1 MLVRIHPLI
10 STIVGERALRPIS
23 VISIVS
29 AIGTVLSPALFK
41 APLVLSLLSP
51 RIPFLVLAAGG
62 TNPVLFVTLIGL
74 RLSITDWHWFD
85 LGRRRGRDLAMK
97 SRISRKIL
105 MWNPRAQKL
114 GVMALLAVRPIS
126 RHLLL
131 SGMVGMKSR
140 DVAIIDVIS
149 TVVFLVAI
157 IMTVKGLR

>member
-23 VISIVS
+23 AISIVS
-29 AIGTVLSPALFK
+29 GIGTVLSPALFK

-51 RIPFLVLAAGG
+51 RIPFLVLAAGK
-62 TNPVLFVTLIGL
+62 TNPLLFVTLIGI

-85 LGRRRGRDLAMK
+85 LGRRHGRDLAMK
-97 SRISRKIL
+97 SRLSRKIML
-105 MWNPRAQKL
+105 WNPRAQKI
-114 GVMALLAVRPIS
+114 GVVALLAIRPIS

-140 DVAIIDVIS
+140 TVAVIDIVS

>member
-1 MLVRIHPLI
+1 VRIHPLI

-23 VISIVS
+23 AISVVS
-29 AIGTVLSPALFK
+29 AIGTVLSPALFQM
-41 APLVLSLLSP
+41 PLVLSMLSP
-51 RIPFLVLAAGG
+51 RLPFLVLAAGG

-105 MWNPRAQKL
+105 LWNPRAQKI

-140 DVAIIDVIS
+140 DVAIIDIIS

>member
-1 MLVRIHPLI
+1 MVVRIHPLI

-29 AIGTVLSPALFK
+29 GIGTVLSPALFK

-51 RIPFLVLAAGG
+51 RIPFLVLAAGK
-62 TNPVLFVTLIGL
+62 TNPLLFVTLIGI

-85 LGRRRGRDLAMK
+85 LGRRHGRDLAMK
-97 SRISRKIL
+97 SHLSRKIML
-105 MWNPRAQKL
+105 WNPRAQKI
-114 GVMALLAVRPIS
+114 GVVALLAIRPIS

-140 DVAIIDVIS
+140 TVAVIDIVS

>member
-1 MLVRIHPLI
+1 MRIHPLI

-23 VISIVS
+23 AISVVS
-29 AIGTVLSPALFK
+29 GIGTVLSPALFK

-51 RIPFLVLAAGG
+51 RIPFLLLAAGR

-85 LGRRRGRDLAMK
+85 LGRRRGREFAMK

-105 MWNPRAQKL
+105 MWNPRAQKF
-114 GVMALLAVRPIS
+114 GVVALLAIRPIS
-126 RHLLL
+126 RHLML

-140 DVAIIDVIS
+140 TVAIIDVVS

>member
-1 MLVRIHPLI
+1 MVVRIHPLI

-23 VISIVS
+23 AISIVS
-29 AIGTVLSPALFK
+29 AIGTVLSPALFQT
-41 APLVLSLLSP
+41 PLVLSMLSP
-51 RIPFLVLAAGG
+51 RLPFLVLAAGG
-62 TNPVLFVTLIGL
+62 TNPVLFVALIGL

-97 SRISRKIL
+97 SKISRKIL
-105 MWNPRAQKL
+105 LWNPRAQKV
-114 GVMALLAVRPIS
+114 GVVALLAIRPIS

-131 SGMVGMKSR
+131 SGMVGLKLR
-140 DVAIIDVIS
+140 TVAFIDVIS

>member
-1 MLVRIHPLI
+1 VLVRIHPLI
-10 STIVGERALRPIS
+10 STVVGERALRPIS
-23 VISIVS
+23 AISVISAV
-29 AIGTVLSPALFK
+29 GTVLSPALFQM
-41 APLVLSLLSP
+41 PLVLSMLSP
-51 RIPFLVLAAGG
+51 RLPFLLLAAGG

-85 LGRRRGRDLAMK
+85 LGRRRGRQLAMK

-105 MWNPRAQKL
+105 MWNPRAQKV
-114 GVMALLAVRPIS
+114 GVVALLAIRPIS

-131 SGMVGMKSR
+131 SGMVGLKLR
-140 DVAIIDVIS
+140 TVAFIDVIS

>member
-23 VISIVS
+23 AISVVS
-29 AIGTVLSPALFK
+29 AIGTVLSPALFQM
-41 APLVLSLLSP
+41 PLVLSMLSP
-51 RIPFLVLAAGG
+51 RLPFLVLAAGG

-105 MWNPRAQKL
+105 LWNPRAQKI

-140 DVAIIDVIS
+140 DVAIIDIIS

>member
-1 MLVRIHPLI
+1 MRIHPLI
-10 STIVGERALRPIS
+10 STVVGERALRPIS
-23 VISIVS
+23 AISVISAV
-29 AIGTVLSPALFK
+29 GTVLSPALFQM
-41 APLVLSLLSP
+41 PLVLSMLSP
-51 RIPFLVLAAGG
+51 RLPFLLLAAGG

-85 LGRRRGRDLAMK
+85 LGRRRGRQLAMK

-105 MWNPRAQKL
+105 MWNPRAQKV
-114 GVMALLAVRPIS
+114 GVVALLAIRPIS

-131 SGMVGMKSR
+131 SGMVGLKLR
-140 DVAIIDVIS
+140 TVAFIDVIS

>member
-23 VISIVS
+23 AISIIS
-29 AIGTVLSPALFK
+29 GIGTVLSPALFK

-51 RIPFLVLAAGG
+51 RLPFLVLAAGG
-62 TNPVLFVTLIGL
+62 TNPVLFVTLIGI

-105 MWNPRAQKL
+105 MWNPRAQKI

-140 DVAIIDVIS
+140 DVAIIDIIS

>member
-23 VISIVS
+23 AISIVS
-29 AIGTVLSPALFK
+29 AIGTVLSPALFQT
-41 APLVLSLLSP
+41 PLVLSMLSP

-105 MWNPRAQKL
+105 LWNPRAQKV
-114 GVMALLAVRPIS
+114 GVVALLAIRPIS

-131 SGMVGMKSR
+131 SGMVGLKLR
-140 DVAIIDVIS
+140 TVAFIDVIS

>member
-23 VISIVS
+23 AISVVS
-29 AIGTVLSPALFK
+29 AIGTVLSPALFQM
-41 APLVLSLLSP
+41 PLVLSMLSP
-51 RIPFLVLAAGG
+51 RLPFLVLAAGG

-105 MWNPRAQKL
+105 MWNPRAQKI

-140 DVAIIDVIS
+140 DVAIIDIIS

>member
-23 VISIVS
+23 AISVVS
-29 AIGTVLSPALFK
+29 AIGTVLSPALFQM
-41 APLVLSLLSP
+41 PLVLSMLSP
-51 RIPFLVLAAGG
+51 RLPFLVLAAGG

-105 MWNPRAQKL
+105 MWNPRAQKV
-114 GVMALLAVRPIS
+114 GVVALLAIRPIS

-131 SGMVGMKSR
+131 SGMVGLKSR
-140 DVAIIDVIS
+140 TVAVIDIIS

>member
-23 VISIVS
+23 AISVVS
-29 AIGTVLSPALFK
+29 AIGTVLSPALFQM
-41 APLVLSLLSP
+41 PLVLSMLSP
-51 RIPFLVLAAGG
+51 RLPFLVLAAGG

-85 LGRRRGRDLAMK
+85 LGRRRGRDVAMK

>member
-23 VISIVS
+23 AISIVS
-29 AIGTVLSPALFK
+29 GIGTVLSPALFK

-51 RIPFLVLAAGG
+51 RIPFLVLAAGR
-62 TNPVLFVTLIGL
+62 TNPLLFVTLIGI

-85 LGRRRGRDLAMK
+85 LGRRHGRELAMK
-97 SRISRKIL
+97 SRLSRKIML
-105 MWNPRAQKL
+105 WNPRAQKI
-114 GVMALLAVRPIS
+114 GVVALLAIRPIS

-140 DVAIIDVIS
+140 TVAVIDIVS